1 MTSLDALPV
10 TGFDR
15 IRRVVA
21 VVGCV
26 TIGLATGCTATPSID
41 DGSAVVAAESGDTT
55 IAGEPIVEVSIAP
68 TASPSLPTLR
78 ELFAQDR
85 FVPLAVALER
95 SGLDT
100 VIEGLDEF
108 VLLAPTGTA
117 FVSVGTDVG
126 IDYSALMNDSRLL
139 EAVMRYHIVADP
151 STNPTWRTL
160 NGAVL
165 DVDGSDDDTIER
177 VDGVEVL
184 DRIPVRHGTVLV
196 MPRLLLPAPRQAS
209 PTP

>member
-1 MTSLDALPV
+1 V
-10 TGFDR
+10 TGVDR

-21 VVGCV
+21 LLGFV

-41 DGSAVVAAESGDTT
+41 DGSAVAAARLRDAPVVEASTATTES
-55 IAGEPIVEVSIAP
+55 PV
-68 TASPSLPTLR
+68 LPTLQ
-78 ELFAQDR
+78 EMLAQDR

-126 IDYSALMNDSRLL
+126 IDYSALMNDPRLL
-139 EAVMRYHIVADP
+139 EAVMRYHIVANP
-151 STNPTWRTL
+151 STNRAWRTL

-165 DVDGSDDDTIER
+165 DIAGSDDTIER
-177 VDGVEVL
+177 IDGVEVL
-184 DRIPVRHGTVLV
+184 DRIPVRPGTVLV
-196 MPRLLLPAPRQAS
+196 MPRLLVPTSQQAS
-209 PTP
+209 PTR